1 MKNNVNWDDILE
13 VIHSKLNP
21 LSYDTW
27 FKETKLIGIKNNTMQ
42 IEVPM
47 EFHKK
52 ILNQTYYD
60 LIEEIVSTVTGTS
73 YDIEFLS
80 AEEIKPLEVLEL
92 DEVEEPEN
100 KNLNSNLKPEYTFE
114 NFVIG
119 DSNRFA
125 QLAALAVAEQPGK
138 IYNPLFIYG
147 KSGLGKTQLML
158 AIGNFIVQKSYK

>member
-60 LIEEIVSTVTGTS
+60 LIEEIVSL
-73 YDIEFLS
+73 IFFP
-80 AEEIKPLEVLEL
+80 IKIDCL
-92 DEVEEPEN
+92 
-100 KNLNSNLKPEYTFE
+100 
-114 NFVIG
+114 I
-119 DSNRFA
+119 
-125 QLAALAVAEQPGK
+125 
-138 IYNPLFIYG
+138 
-147 KSGLGKTQLML
+147 
-158 AIGNFIVQKSYK
+158 

>member
-73 YDIEFLS
+73 YDIVFLS

-100 KNLNSNLKPEYTFE
+100 KNLNSNLKPEYTF
-114 NFVIG
+114 V
-119 DSNRFA
+119 A
-125 QLAALAVAEQPGK
+125 QLKHKQFPVNPCTKKLEVFSSAE
-138 IYNPLFIYG
+138 I
-147 KSGLGKTQLML
+147 GLPQNKHL
-158 AIGNFIVQKSYK
+158 AIRHHASCC

>member
-60 LIEEIVSTVTGTS
+60 LIGTDSIEVVARYINGEVTEIICDEEGKLKEHQYISGISNDFRETLVGNLIIKSTDPAIPVLVAHYGTLQYS
-73 YDIEFLS
+73 FRRS
-80 AEEIKPLEVLEL
+80 
-92 DEVEEPEN
+92 
-100 KNLNSNLKPEYTFE
+100 
-114 NFVIG
+114 
-119 DSNRFA
+119 
-125 QLAALAVAEQPGK
+125 
-138 IYNPLFIYG
+138 
-147 KSGLGKTQLML
+147 
-158 AIGNFIVQKSYK
+158 